1 MGRSAGLD
9 IDNCVTALTHALQE
23 IAAKKILYNEDK
35 ERCLEL
41 MLSEDPGDRGKA
53 YAILSNLI
61 RDDRTLVLTEFAGEA
76 AQMGRDPWAC
86 VIPQVPLGSKI
97 VASNVLTTCTDHG
110 NQIWGSVQKASRDM

>member
-1 MGRSAGLD
+1 
-9 IDNCVTALTHALQE
+9 LQE

-76 AQMGRDPWAC
+76 AQMGWDPWAC
-86 VIPQVPLGSKI
+86 VIPWDRKLLLHVH
-97 VASNVLTTCTDHG
+97 NVLTTCTD
-110 NQIWGSVQKASRDM
+110 ME